1 MMELKRFIA
10 ENSREALQQV
20 KENHGDDALI
30 ISTTKVGKKT
40 EVICAVDESLD
51 GEKAPGTKTN
61 ATTPP
66 NASSET
72 SVAKNTEALRDELS
86 SIEFSEQLGRIVSRS
101 ESKKP
106 SKTPDINELMK
117 TIQADLSDLRN
128 KMENQANTV
137 TPINKARSALNSFGK
152 REKFLEK
159 QDQLAD
165 SISKLLEKQ
174 ICSQR
179 HWKGINVFYGM
190 PGSGK
195 TRTIESIISGIR
207 DQEDL
212 SDCNL
217 IEFNS
222 SEGSDLQNFGNLS
235 KLSEHFNV
243 AHFRESNPI
252 NLMNRLKKLDESS
265 RTFVE
270 VSYRDLELIR
280 HHYLKLNELGVNHF
294 LCLAADAALHSMRKI
309 VDTSP
314 DLLQSIVMTR
324 LDLIP
329 EIDDLLAA
337 LADLSGSIL
346 AVYSHTSND
355 DLASVDLPS
364 GTIANV

>member
-10 ENSREALQQV
+10 ENSRDALQQV

-40 EVICAVDESLD
+40 EVICAVEESLD
-51 GEKAPGTKTN
+51 GEKVMSKKTKA
-61 ATTPP
+61 ATSSD
-66 NASSET
+66 ASSEK
-72 SVAKNTEALRDELS
+72 SVVKNTEALREELS
-86 SIEFSEQLGRIVSRS
+86 SIEFSEQLGRIVSKS

-117 TIQADLSDLRN
+117 TIQADLSELRN
-128 KMENQANTV
+128 KMENQTNTV
-137 TPINKARSALNSFGK
+137 TPINKARSALNTFGK

-174 ICSQR
+174 ISSQR

-212 SDCNL
+212 SDCTL

-222 SEGSDLQNFGNLS
+222 LKGSNRQTFGNLS

-243 AHFRESNPI
+243 AHFRESDPT
-252 NLMNRLKKLDESS
+252 NLLNRLEKLDESN

-270 VSYRDLELIR
+270 VSYEDLELIR
-280 HHYLKLNELGVNHF
+280 LHYLKLNKLDVNHF
-294 LCLAADAALHSMRKI
+294 LCLAADAALHSLRKI

-314 DLLQSIVMTR
+314 DLLKSIIMTR

-355 DLASVDLPS
+355 DLASVDLLS
-364 GTIANV
+364 ETTAKV

>member
-1 MMELKRFIA
+1 MELKRFIA
-10 ENSREALQQV
+10 ENSRDALQQV

-40 EVICAVDESLD
+40 EVICAVEESLD
-51 GEKAPGTKTN
+51 GEKAKRKETKA
-61 ATTPP
+61 ATSSD
-66 NASSET
+66 ASSEKPVVKT
-72 SVAKNTEALRDELS
+72 TEALREELS
-86 SIEFSEQLGRIVSRS
+86 SIEFSEQLGRIVSKS

-117 TIQADLSDLRN
+117 TIQADLSELRN
-128 KMENQANTV
+128 KMENQTNTV
-137 TPINKARSALNSFGK
+137 TPINKARSALNTFGK

-174 ICSQR
+174 ISSQR
-179 HWKGINVFYGM
+179 HWKGVNVFYGM

-212 SDCNL
+212 SDCTL

-222 SEGSDLQNFGNLS
+222 LKGSNRQTFGNLS

-243 AHFRESNPI
+243 AHFRESDPT
-252 NLMNRLKKLDESS
+252 NLLNRLEKLDESN

-270 VSYRDLELIR
+270 VSYEDFELIR
-280 HHYLKLNELGVNHF
+280 LHYSKLNKLEVNHF
-294 LCLAADAALHSMRKI
+294 LCLAADAALHSLRKI
-309 VDTSP
+309 VDSSP
-314 DLLQSIVMTR
+314 DLLKSIVMTR

-355 DLASVDLPS
+355 DLASVDL
-364 GTIANV
+364 TTQTTANV

>member
-10 ENSREALQQV
+10 ENSRDALQQV

-40 EVICAVDESLD
+40 EVICAVEESLD
-51 GEKAPGTKTN
+51 GEKTTSKKTKI
-61 ATTPP
+61 ATSSD
-66 NASSET
+66 ASPEK
-72 SVAKNTEALRDELS
+72 SVAKNTEALREELS
-86 SIEFSEQLGRIVSRS
+86 SIEFSEQLGRIVSKS

-117 TIQADLSDLRN
+117 TIQADLSELRN
-128 KMENQANTV
+128 KMENQTNTV
-137 TPINKARSALNSFGK
+137 TPINKARSALNTFGK

-174 ICSQR
+174 ISSQR
-179 HWKGINVFYGM
+179 RWKGVNVFYGM

-212 SDCNL
+212 SDCTL

-222 SEGSDLQNFGNLS
+222 LKGSNRQTFGNLS

-243 AHFRESNPI
+243 AHFRESDPT
-252 NLMNRLKKLDESS
+252 NLLNRLEKLDESS
-265 RTFVE
+265 TTFVE
-270 VSYRDLELIR
+270 VSYEDLELIR
-280 HHYLKLNELGVNHF
+280 LHYSRFNKLDVNHF
-294 LCLAADAALHSMRKI
+294 LCLAADAALHSLRKI
-309 VDTSP
+309 VDSSP
-314 DLLQSIVMTR
+314 DLLKSIVMTR

-355 DLASVDLPS
+355 DLASVDLLS
-364 GTIANV
+364 ETAAKV